1 MTATVRLARSE
12 PPIGPLSN
20 SAMTM
25 TLPVCFAGTLT
36 EAVQNVPQANPDRA
50 DSSVLPARSVSVT
63 LPLQL

>member
-12 PPIGPLSN
+12 PLIGSPSN

-25 TLPVCFAGTLT
+25 TLPVCFACTLT
-36 EAVQNVPQANPDRA
+36 EAVQNVPQAKPDRA
-50 DSSVLPARSVSVT
+50 DSNVLPALSVSVT